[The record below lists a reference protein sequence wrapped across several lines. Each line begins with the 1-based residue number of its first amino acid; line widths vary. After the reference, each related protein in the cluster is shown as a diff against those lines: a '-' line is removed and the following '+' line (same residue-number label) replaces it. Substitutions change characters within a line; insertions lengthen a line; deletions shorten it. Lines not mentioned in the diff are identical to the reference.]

1 MKRKMKAVAALSLA
15 AVMLLAGCGSSKG
28 TQDGGS
34 TTAADTAEQQEGT
47 ETAASDSGEK
57 IVIRVVGP
65 MENENDTTNPVTK
78 QTVRGYYVIKE
89 LYEAEHPNV
98 ELQLTGIPWDSW
110 QAKLTTVA
118 AANQVDVVVHGA
130 SIVDIVEDL
139 TPYAEKDGD
148 FLDGLL
154 LKYSYR
160 RADNWFLPVS
170 RSQQQQHLLC
180 MIRRS
185 LMIMDLTILMKH
197 GLGKMCLMRQ
207 RK

>member
-34 TTAADTAEQQEGT
+34 TAAADTAADTAEQQAGT

-118 AANQVDVVVHGA
+118 AANQVDVVVHG
-130 SIVDIVEDL
+130 L
-139 TPYAEKDGD
+139 
-148 FLDGLL
+148 
-154 LKYSYR
+154 
-160 RADNWFLPVS
+160 
-170 RSQQQQHLLC
+170 
-180 MIRRS
+180 S
-185 LMIMDLTILMKH
+185 LIHI
-197 GLGKMCLMRQ
+197 
-207 RK
+207 

>member
-34 TTAADTAEQQEGT
+34 TTAADTAEQISPITQ
-47 ETAASDSGEK
+47 
-57 IVIRVVGP
+57 
-65 MENENDTTNPVTK
+65 
-78 QTVRGYYVIKE
+78 
-89 LYEAEHPNV
+89 
-98 ELQLTGIPWDSW
+98 
-110 QAKLTTVA
+110 
-118 AANQVDVVVHGA
+118 
-130 SIVDIVEDL
+130 
-139 TPYAEKDGD
+139 
-148 FLDGLL
+148 
-154 LKYSYR
+154 
-160 RADNWFLPVS
+160 NWFLPVS

>member
-34 TTAADTAEQQEGT
+34 AQQQTQQQTQQQQAGT

-98 ELQLTGIPWDSW
+98 ELQLTGIPWDS
-110 QAKLTTVA
+110 
-118 AANQVDVVVHGA
+118 
-130 SIVDIVEDL
+130 
-139 TPYAEKDGD
+139 
-148 FLDGLL
+148 
-154 LKYSYR
+154 
-160 RADNWFLPVS
+160 
-170 RSQQQQHLLC
+170 
-180 MIRRS
+180 
-185 LMIMDLTILMKH
+185 
-197 GLGKMCLMRQ
+197 
-207 RK
+207 

>member
-34 TTAADTAEQQEGT
+34 ATAADTAADTAEQQAGT

-89 LYEAEHPNV
+89 FYMR
-98 ELQLTGIPWDSW
+98 QS
-110 QAKLTTVA
+110 
-118 AANQVDVVVHGA
+118 
-130 SIVDIVEDL
+130 
-139 TPYAEKDGD
+139 
-148 FLDGLL
+148 
-154 LKYSYR
+154 
-160 RADNWFLPVS
+160 
-170 RSQQQQHLLC
+170 
-180 MIRRS
+180 
-185 LMIMDLTILMKH
+185 ILM
-197 GLGKMCLMRQ
+197 
-207 RK
+207 